1 MCITFAVI
9 RPQELQTSPCTKVA
23 ALHAMSCRGSVLHT
37 GKVILKAL
45 PRPRAPE
52 YAPGVRIAAV
62 LHPFLHPTPQADV
75 NRVLMHFVNYHIRIG
90 FAQVVQYTQAR
101 PSSRVPTY

>member
-1 MCITFAVI
+1 M
-9 RPQELQTSPCTKVA
+9 
-23 ALHAMSCRGSVLHT
+23 HA

-90 FAQVVQYTQAR
+90 FAQVVQYTQAC
-101 PSSRVPTY
+101 PSFQKGASMMGVVSQENTQALVR

>member
-1 MCITFAVI
+1 M
-9 RPQELQTSPCTKVA
+9 
-23 ALHAMSCRGSVLHT
+23 HA

-52 YAPGVRIAAV
+52 YAPGARIAAV

-101 PSSRVPTY
+101 P